1 MSLSGTFDTMQ
12 LCDLMQWVHSSSVTG
27 SLNISIETEETYLFF
42 HEGDLVAIGS
52 DDPLRL
58 ELGRVLLSR
67 GMIDADQLHDA
78 AKQVQEGH
86 TLVEALAK
94 VGAMQEADIA
104 RAQEDHTFETVLDLF
119 FLELGSFHL
128 STAGAPEGILEG
140 SPDISQANFLR
151 RPIDTQELIFE
162 GMKRLDEW
170 TRFREIFP
178 NAYVVVEAL
187 DGRSN
192 NAAWKE
198 LREIGSPLSV
208 GELCLRMGGS
218 RYEVY
223 KKLYEAYNLGLI
235 GLDHM
240 PTGSA
245 DQAHLGPVEMLIQ
258 NARVLLSEQQ
268 FDEART
274 ILSTASNLDPDNRNI
289 RTMIKQIREAQIA
302 ALYQEI
308 APHKVPVLAV
318 EREKLSD
325 FQLSPREAFFASR
338 LNGKWDVA
346 TLVVSTPLGELDT
359 LRTLRK
365 FIHAGIARMEE

>member
-1 MSLSGTFDTMQ
+1 MVVQ
-12 LCDLMQWVHSSSVTG
+12 
-27 SLNISIETEETYLFF
+27 
-42 HEGDLVAIGS
+42 
-52 DDPLRL
+52 PL
-58 ELGRVLLSR
+58 E
-67 GMIDADQLHDA
+67 
-78 AKQVQEGH
+78 
-86 TLVEALAK
+86 
-94 VGAMQEADIA
+94 
-104 RAQEDHTFETVLDLF
+104 
-119 FLELGSFHL
+119 
-128 STAGAPEGILEG
+128 
-140 SPDISQANFLR
+140 
-151 RPIDTQELIFE
+151 
-162 GMKRLDEW
+162 
-170 TRFREIFP
+170 
-178 NAYVVVEAL
+178 
-187 DGRSN
+187 GRSN

-198 LREIGSPLSV
+198 LREIGAPLSV

-223 KKLYEAYNLGLI
+223 KKLYEAYNLGLV

-245 DQAHLGPVEMLIQ
+245 DQAHLGPVAMLMQ

-274 ILSTASNLDPDNRNI
+274 ILSTASNLDPDNREI

-308 APHKVPVLAV
+308 SPHKVPVLAV
-318 EREKLSD
+318 EREKLYE